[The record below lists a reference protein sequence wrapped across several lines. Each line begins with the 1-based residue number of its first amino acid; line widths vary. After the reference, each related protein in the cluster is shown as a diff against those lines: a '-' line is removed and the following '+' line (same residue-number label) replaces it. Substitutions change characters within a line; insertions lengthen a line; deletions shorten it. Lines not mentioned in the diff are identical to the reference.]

1 MQNIP
6 LLCAF
11 RDFFL
16 FQKLTSNINVVFFG
30 NMLQWVVSDNIMLSW
45 WFVFLIIA
53 FLTTVFL
60 SIFNSV
66 RKHNNDLLIGY
77 YEDKI
82 SLKQFKIYLIFF
94 GLLFPLIE
102 ILLDIYGIREKSELL
117 SNSGIGLILLLIYFF
132 GTKTKLVQR
141 HFKIVYITIYCFLTI
156 YILKNFCYNS
166 SSLIAAMELMLIFM
180 YAPNVFVKI
189 KQYLIFILA
198 FCLLLLTF
206 YATNILSLQTFIIT
220 IYSTIFIVVIH
231 YIRHIA
237 ILNTQDKF
245 LFANEIVN
253 NGSTLVIGT
262 NKKGEVQQCS
272 DSVFEILGYHPDQV
286 MGLGFWNLTKDPDFI
301 GQKYHETYADNKL
314 YVRKLL
320 CANGTYKYIQWK
332 DRKVAKNLVIGIGH
346 DVTNE
351 HLIENQYRNLVEN
364 AKDFIF
370 ELDKNGNLTFVNNFI
385 FEFFQYTAAEVI
397 NTNHSK
403 FIHPDYVKK
412 VVNFYQKQIKNTN
425 EFPVLEYPV
434 LKKDGTVVWLSQK
447 IFLTRNQA
455 SEITGFSGISRDIT
469 ALKFIEFKNQKH
481 AEKSEIY
488 NIAIKKLY
496 STNFNEFKSRQSIIA
511 HIILETSK
519 ILKINRIS
527 FWNYGQ
533 NKMTCQILLQD
544 LEKQNQKTIFFKKDF
559 PVYFDAVEKNKNVFA
574 SNVYDK
580 TQYIEFHNSYFVEND
595 IKSMLTIPIFIN
607 GKINSILC
615 IENQYEIREWDD
627 QDINF
632 SRNVTDII
640 SLAISAKTRQ
650 KTAQE
655 LKYKSE
661 LLSAIALC
669 TEKFLLG
676 KDFDEIFN
684 ESFKILG
691 KALKCDHIFY
701 HEYINKNDSIQQKY
715 KWGREGVIIQL
726 HDIQSFSPT
735 IFDNIISELKTTKYF
750 KAITSELPDST
761 MRTILEYSDIKA
773 VLIFP
778 LYFQEKLLGFIG
790 FDDCTSQ
797 KKWTKDEIQILKT
810 FANNISFAIERK
822 NKENEIYE
830 SEEKF
835 RLLAD
840 NMPGTIYLANNDEK
854 LTKIFLND
862 QIESLTGYSKKSFMN
877 REVDFVDIIHPDD
890 LPSVKNALA
899 AAMQEKRPFNYKYR
913 IINKNKEIVW
923 VEEFGD
929 AIYKDDEILYIEG
942 IFINISNNIAIEKA
956 IKAKEIAES
965 SNKAKSDFLAN
976 MSHEIRTPLN
986 GIIGF
991 TDLLMGSNLDQQQAK
1006 YLETVYQSAKSLLEI
1021 VNDILDF
1028 SKIEAKKLNIFESKH
1043 NIILMLNQII
1053 DLIAFESDRKKIDL
1067 KLFLSTDVPTF
1078 VWIDNMRIK
1087 QILLNLLSNAVKFT
1101 DIGTV
1106 SLEIIVLSFIKKDLA
1121 KIRFSVKDTGI
1132 GIKKENQHRVF
1143 RAFSQEDN
1151 SATRKF
1157 GGTGLGL
1164 TISNQLLA
1172 MMDSSLKLE
1181 SEENVGSHFYF
1192 DIDVKISNEDS
1203 LDQLN
1208 NNFLVEQQ
1216 KNTSLENE
1224 NPLKILLVEDNLI
1237 NMLLLKTIVQ
1247 NFSKKII
1254 IHEANDGLKAIQKFK
1269 NFAPDLIFMDIQMPN
1284 MNGYEAAKSIR
1295 NLPFGKKPKII
1306 AISAGVMGDEKA
1318 ICAKN
1323 GMDDYFSK
1331 PISKEVI
1338 HRIIKDFVRDN
1349 ETEK

>member
-1 MQNIP
+1 MQNI
-6 LLCAF
+6 LLLFAC
-11 RDFFL
+11 RDSFL
-16 FQKLTSNINVVFFG
+16 FQKLAININVVFF
-30 NMLQWVVSDNIMLSW
+30 NNTIHLFVSDKMYSW

-53 FLTTVFL
+53 FLTTILFVVL
-60 SIFNSV
+60 SSAK
-66 RKHNNDLLIGY
+66 KHNNDLPIKDLEI
-77 YEDKI
+77 KI
-82 SLKQFKIYLIFF
+82 LLKQFRIYLIFF

-102 ILLDIYGIREKSELL
+102 ILLEIYGIREKSELL
-117 SNSGIGLILLLIYFF
+117 SNICIGLFLLFIYFI
-132 GTKTKLVQR
+132 GIKTKVIQR
-141 HFKIVYITIYCFLTI
+141 HFKIVYIAIYCLLTL
-156 YILKNFCYNS
+156 YNLKNFCDNS
-166 SSLIAAMELMLIFM
+166 SSNLATMELILIFL

-198 FCLLLLTF
+198 FCGLLLTF
-206 YATNILSLQTFIIT
+206 YAMNVLPLHTLIIT

-237 ILNTQDKF
+237 ILKTQDKF

-253 NGSTLVIGT
+253 NGSTLVVGA
-262 NKKGEVQQCS
+262 NKKGEIQQCNNII
-272 DSVFEILGYHPDQV
+272 FEILGYHPDEV
-286 MGLGFWNLTKDPDFI
+286 LGLDYWHLTKDSHFI
-301 GQKYHETYADNKL
+301 GEKYNETLVDDKL

-320 CANGTYKYIQWK
+320 FENGTYKYIQWK
-332 DRKVAKNLVIGIGH
+332 DRKVANNLVIGIGH

-370 ELDKNGNLTFVNNFI
+370 ELDKKGNFTFVNNFT
-385 FEFFQYTAAEVI
+385 FEFFQYTASEVI
-397 NTNHSK
+397 NMNHCK
-403 FIHPDYVKK
+403 FIHSDYAEMVAD
-412 VVNFYQKQIKNTN
+412 FYQKQNNDTN
-425 EFPVLEYPV
+425 EFPVLEFPV
-434 LKKDGTVVWLSQK
+434 LKKDGTEIWLSQK
-447 IFLTRNQA
+447 IFLTRNEA
-455 SEITGFSGISRDIT
+455 LEITGFSGISRDIT
-469 ALKFIEFKNQKH
+469 ALKSIELKNQKR

-488 NIAIKKLY
+488 NIAINKLY
-496 STNFNEFKSRQSIIA
+496 STNFNEFESRQSIIK

-519 ILKINRIS
+519 ILKISRVS
-527 FWNYGQ
+527 FWNYDQ
-533 NKMTCQILLQD
+533 NKMTCKILLQD
-544 LEKQNQKTIFFKKDF
+544 LQKQNQKITLYKKDF
-559 PVYFDAVEKNKNVFA
+559 PIYFDAVEKNKNVYA
-574 SNVYDK
+574 SNVYEEK
-580 TQYIEFHNSYFVEND
+580 QYVEFHNDYFVEED
-595 IKSMLTIPIFIN
+595 IKSVLDIPIYIN
-607 GKINSILC
+607 GKINSILS
-615 IENQYEIREWDD
+615 IENQHEIRNWDD
-627 QDINF
+627 EDMNF
-632 SRNVTDII
+632 SRNVADIL
-640 SLAISAKTRQ
+640 SLALSAKTKQ
-650 KTAQE
+650 KAQKE

-676 KDFDEIFN
+676 KDFEEIFN
-684 ESFKILG
+684 ESFKIVG

-701 HEYINKNDSIQQKY
+701 HEYINKNDKIRQKY
-715 KWGREGVIIQL
+715 KWGREGVNLQL
-726 HDIQSFSPT
+726 HDVQDFSPN
-735 IFDNIISELKTTKYF
+735 IFDNIISEIKTNKYF
-750 KAITSELPDST
+750 KAITSELDDST
-761 MRTILEYSDIKA
+761 IRTILEYSDIKA
-773 VLIFP
+773 VLIYP

-790 FDDCTSQ
+790 FDDCTSE

-835 RLLAD
+835 RLLAN

-854 LTKIFLND
+854 WTKLFLND
-862 QIESLTGYSKKSFMN
+862 QIENLTGYSKKSFLE
-877 REVDFVDIIHPDD
+877 REVDFIDIIHPED
-890 LPSVKNALA
+890 LTYVKTAFA

-913 IINKNKEIVW
+913 IINKQKEIIW

-929 AIYKDDEILYIEG
+929 AIYKNDEILYIEG
-942 IFINISNNIAIEKA
+942 IFINVSHNIAIEKA

-965 SNKAKSDFLAN
+965 SNKAKSEFLAN

-991 TDLLMGSNLDQQQAK
+991 TDLLMGSNLNQEQAK
-1006 YLETVYQSAKSLLEI
+1006 HLETVFQSAKSLLTI

-1043 NIILMLNQII
+1043 NIIFMLNQII

-1067 KLFLSTDVPTF
+1067 KLFLSAEVPTF

-1101 DIGTV
+1101 DSGTV
-1106 SLEIIVLSFIKKDLA
+1106 SLEIIVLEVMKKDFA

-1172 MMDSSLKLE
+1172 MMSSSLKLE

-1192 DIDVKISNEDS
+1192 DIDVKISNEDN

-1208 NNFLVEQQ
+1208 NNFLDEKQ
-1216 KNTSLENE
+1216 KNTDFESE

-1254 IHEANDGLKAIQKFK
+1254 IQEANDGLKAIEKFES
-1269 NFAPDLIFMDIQMPN
+1269 FVPDLIFMDIQMPN
-1284 MNGYEAAKSIR
+1284 MNGYEASKKIR
-1295 NLPFGKKPKII
+1295 KLPFGDEPKII

-1318 ICAKN
+1318 ICVKN

-1338 HRIIKDFVRDN
+1338 HRIIADFIKN
-1349 ETEK
+1349 KETKK